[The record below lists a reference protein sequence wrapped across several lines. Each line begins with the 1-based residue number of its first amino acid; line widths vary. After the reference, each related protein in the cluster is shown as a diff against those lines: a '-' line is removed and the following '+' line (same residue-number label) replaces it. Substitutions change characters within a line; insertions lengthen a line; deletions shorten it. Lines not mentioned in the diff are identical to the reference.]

1 MAAFCATWK
10 RLGMKEKEEILPK
23 RNTLFFLKVKEATLV
38 IVSAKKANSVL
49 GINTSISPVSVFSNL
64 QKCWC

>member
-1 MAAFCATWK
+1 
-10 RLGMKEKEEILPK
+10 MKEKEEILPK

-38 IVSAKKANSVL
+38 IVSPKKENSVL
-49 GINTSISPVSVFSNL
+49 GISERISRSPVSIFSKL